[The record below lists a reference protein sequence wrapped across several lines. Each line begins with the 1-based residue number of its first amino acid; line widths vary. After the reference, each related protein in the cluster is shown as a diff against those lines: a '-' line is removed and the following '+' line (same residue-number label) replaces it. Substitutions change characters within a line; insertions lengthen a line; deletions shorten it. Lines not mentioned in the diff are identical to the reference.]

1 MTNLEN
7 IIPIF
12 IFTPEQITD
21 KNKFKSD
28 NAIQFM
34 IESLKDLDQDLKK
47 YNSKLH
53 IFQGENIKVLNKI
66 IKEKDIDNI
75 IFNMDYTPYAVKRDK
90 QIKTLCKKKKI
101 NCLIYEDYLL
111 AKNGMFLKKDLEPY
125 TVFILN

>member
-1 MTNLEN
+1 MKYNIFIFRRDLRIYDNIGLNYAMTNLEN

-90 QIKTLCKKKKI
+90 QIKTLCKKKKNKLFNI
-101 NCLIYEDYLL
+101 
-111 AKNGMFLKKDLEPY
+111 
-125 TVFILN
+125 

>member
-75 IFNMDYTPYAVKRDK
+75 IFNMDYTP
-90 QIKTLCKKKKI
+90 
-101 NCLIYEDYLL
+101 
-111 AKNGMFLKKDLEPY
+111 
-125 TVFILN
+125 